1 MRKIVM
7 LFAATGALSAAVLS
21 PTAADASGCYRLGL
35 TGYHWYGFCLGPD
48 FLYPHERVCR
58 HGNCWYR

>member
-1 MRKIVM
+1 MRKLAM
-7 LFAATGALSAAVLS
+7 LVAATATLSAAALL
-21 PTAADASGCYRLGL
+21 PTTADASGCYRVGL

-58 HGNCWYR
+58 HGNCWYQ